1 MKCKE
6 TFPTCLRQTDAQFS
20 LLLMCVCCAPVSVE
34 TWQVA
39 PGRDMTFI
47 FYIKNQQDN
56 SAPETN
62 ICRGPGA
69 RIFFGAMIF
78 IFYIKSQQ
86 DNSVSCQ
93 KHMEESM
100 VGAWGG
106 GWPQNAARS
115 RSRLLATQM
124 DKCAIAIGVGN
135 SNSNSSKQ

>member
-6 TFPTCLRQTDAQFS
+6 TFPTCLSQTDAKFS

-39 PGRDMTFI
+39 PGRDMIFI

-69 RIFFGAMIF
+69 RIFFGARIF
-78 IFYIKSQQ
+78 IFYIKTSRIFRCPAK
-86 DNSVSCQ
+86 NIWRNLWWV
-93 KHMEESM
+93 H
-100 VGAWGG
+100 G
-106 GWPQNAARS
+106 GW
-115 RSRLLATQM
+115 LASERRPESLASPCNTNGQ
-124 DKCAIAIGVGN
+124 VGN
-135 SNSNSSKQ
+135 RNWSWQ

>member
-1 MKCKE
+1 MKCKD
-6 TFPTCLRQTDAQFS
+6 TFPTCLSQTDAQFS

-39 PGRDMTFI
+39 PGRDMICI

-56 SAPETN
+56 SAPETI

-69 RIFFGAMIF
+69 RILFGAEIF

-106 GWPQNAARS
+106 GLASERRPESLASPCNTNGQVCNSNRS
-115 RSRLLATQM
+115 RQ
-124 DKCAIAIGVGN
+124 
-135 SNSNSSKQ
+135 